1 MNHSF
6 SGRSR
11 WSVLFLFF
19 LCFSCGD
26 DEMPTLVATPPQ
38 FYTIATTASV
48 GGTITP
54 TQTIAGGQTVSITAT
69 PQAHYQFKAWT
80 GDCPIRGEES
90 TLRFEVTGHCVV
102 TAVFEKIPYAITA
115 TATTGGSVQ
124 GLANDSYIQG
134 QAITLTAVPAAN
146 YQFIRWTVVASA
158 GQDCPENQPLPTPTL
173 RWVVQGPC
181 ALQAVFGTVSRTIT
195 TSIGAGGTITETQ
208 TVAHGQAVSITLTL
222 EEGYELQEWTGDCG
236 TFSADT
242 PTITFPATQDCQV
255 SARLQKQ
262 SHAITTKA
270 NAGGVIHGLTPTA
283 PTHGDQVTLTA
294 EPEAHHVFVTWTT
307 EGAACPL
314 VVDPTDPKL
323 SFTVVGPCAIGA
335 VFRKAQRTIT
345 PSVSSG
351 GSITERHTVTHG
363 QSVSISLTLEEGY
376 ELKEWTGDCGT
387 FPASATTITF
397 PATQDCAIQAVLQ
410 KIEEDPV
417 DPVDPVNPVDPVDP
431 DPVNPVDPVPVDP
444 VDPVDPVNPVNPPP
458 TPTTKNCNGQQIPVN
473 DPCPDPIPDR
483 TITTS
488 VNTGGSITNTQTVPN
503 GQTVTITVTVNQ
515 GYTLSEWTGTCGTF
529 SNQQTTISFTA
540 SQNCQVNAVLAETP
554 PPTPTT
560 KLCNGQQI
568 PINDPCPDPIPGR
581 TITTSV
587 NTGGSITNTQ
597 TVPNGQTVTITVTVN
612 QGYTLSEWTGTCGTF
627 SNQQTTITFTA
638 SQNCQVNAVLAETPP
653 PTPTTK
659 LCNGQQIPINDPCP
673 DPIPDRTITTSVNTG
688 GSITPDQTVPD
699 GQTVSITVTVNQ
711 GYTLSEWTGTCGT
724 FSNQQTTISFTASQN
739 CQVNAVLA
747 ALPPPTPVNRTITT
761 SVTTGGGSITPN
773 QTVPNGQTVTITVT
787 VNPGYTL
794 SEWTGTCGTF
804 SNQQTTI
811 SFTASQN
818 CQVNAV
824 LAETPPPPPQTKTCH
839 GIQIPIDE
847 ECLAPLLMKQAND
860 VTIIINPEIPNPARF
875 VGQQATVDGT
885 EYTIVDNALLR
896 QYVAEDRQ
904 GAGGFNLDLDFVCTT
919 LVTDMQ
925 GLFNNHRTFNAPI
938 GDWDTRAVTDLRFLF
953 RNARAFNQPIGDW
966 DTSAVTDMTQL
977 FQGATAFNQ
986 DLGDWDVSQVTSL
999 GATFEGA
1006 EAFNQDLGD
1015 WNVSRVQTMT
1025 GTFNGARA
1033 FDQDISDWDVSSVVF
1048 MATLFSDASAFD
1060 QDISGWNVRNVRDC
1074 RQVACELAANRRPRF
1089 SCNQECLL
1097 TRHANGVTVTLHP
1110 RIRSQAI
1117 QNPSTYVGQQEIL
1130 DGIEYTIVDETKLRE
1145 LVAADNTDA
1154 KCTTLVT
1161 DMSSL
1166 FLNKASFNEAI
1177 GDWDVSRVTNM
1188 TQMFRKATVFNQ
1200 AIGDWDTSRVT
1211 LMDQMFSQ
1219 ASAFNQD
1226 IGDWDVRQVTTMY
1239 QMFRSASAFNQDIGD
1254 WDVRQVTS
1262 TEGMFE
1268 NAGAFNQDIGDWDVG
1283 RVTTM
1288 ARMFSSALGFNQD
1301 LSDWDVDQVT
1311 NCLFFAC
1318 DLNPPNRRP
1327 RFSNCTDG
1335 C

>member
-1 MNHSF
+1 
-6 SGRSR
+6 
-11 WSVLFLFF
+11 
-19 LCFSCGD
+19 
-26 DEMPTLVATPPQ
+26 MPTPVATPPQ

-222 EEGYELQEWTGDCG
+222 EEGYELKEWTGDCG
-236 TFSADT
+236 TFSSDT

-351 GSITERHTVTHG
+351 GSITERHTVAHG

-417 DPVDPVNPVDPVDP
+417 DPVDPMDPVDPVDP
-431 DPVNPVDPVPVDP
+431 DPVNPVNPVPVDP

-488 VNTGGSITNTQTVPN
+488 VNTGGSITNTQTIPN
-503 GQTVTITVTVNQ
+503 GQTVTITVTLDQ
-515 GYTLSEWTGTCGTF
+515 GYTLERWTGTCGTFSNQQTTITFTASQNCQVNAVLAALPPPTPVNRIITTSVNTGGSITNTQTIPNGQTVTITVTLDQGYTLERWTGTCGTF

-568 PINDPCPDPIPGR
+568 PINDPCPDPIP
-581 TITTSV
+581 
-587 NTGGSITNTQ
+587 
-597 TVPNGQTVTITVTVN
+597 
-612 QGYTLSEWTGTCGTF
+612 
-627 SNQQTTITFTA
+627 
-638 SQNCQVNAVLAETPP
+638 
-653 PTPTTK
+653 
-659 LCNGQQIPINDPCP
+659 D
-673 DPIPDRTITTSVNTG
+673 
-688 GSITPDQTVPD
+688 
-699 GQTVSITVTVNQ
+699 
-711 GYTLSEWTGTCGT
+711 
-724 FSNQQTTISFTASQN
+724 
-739 CQVNAVLA
+739 
-747 ALPPPTPVNRTITT
+747 RTITT

-824 LAETPPPPPQTKTCH
+824 LAETPPPTPTTKTCH

-1117 QNPSTYVGQQEIL
+1117 QNPSTYVGQQEIV
-1130 DGIEYTIVDETKLRE
+1130 DGIEYTIVDEAKLRE

-1161 DMSSL
+1161 SMNQM
-1166 FLNKASFNEAI
+1166 FQNKTSFNEDISDWDVSRVTSMSEMFENASAFNQPLGDWDTSRVTTMGAMFRNATAFNQDI
-1177 GDWDVSRVTNM
+1177 GDWDTSRVTNMTFMFRDARVFNQPLGDWDVSRVTNM
-1188 TQMFRKATVFNQ
+1188 NNMFENASAFNQ
-1200 AIGDWDTSRVT
+1200 PLGDWDTSRVT
-1211 LMDQMFSQ
+1211 TMSLMFS
-1219 ASAFNQD
+1219 
-1226 IGDWDVRQVTTMY
+1226 
-1239 QMFRSASAFNQDIGD
+1239 
-1254 WDVRQVTS
+1254 
-1262 TEGMFE
+1262 
-1268 NAGAFNQDIGDWDVG
+1268 NAWRFI
-1283 RVTTM
+1283 
-1288 ARMFSSALGFNQD
+1288 NQD
-1301 LSDWDVDQVT
+1301 LNGWDVDQVT
-1311 NCLFFAC
+1311 ICGFFGC
-1318 DLNPPNRRP
+1318 DLAKNKRP
-1327 RFSNCTDG
+1327 SFTNCSDLCG
-1335 C
+1335 D